1 MRKICILYIRL
12 CMTTKAPHFNP
23 SFSLQ
28 FQRTER
34 DEEIK
39 KEMERTEKKISNLK
53 EKVKALKGGGA
64 DDDDDDDDDK
74 DEEETM
80 E

>member
-1 MRKICILYIRL
+1 
-12 CMTTKAPHFNP
+12 
-23 SFSLQ
+23 
-28 FQRTER
+28 
-34 DEEIK
+34 
-39 KEMERTEKKISNLK
+39 MERTEKKISNLK

-64 DDDDDDDDDK
+64 DDDDDDEEDK